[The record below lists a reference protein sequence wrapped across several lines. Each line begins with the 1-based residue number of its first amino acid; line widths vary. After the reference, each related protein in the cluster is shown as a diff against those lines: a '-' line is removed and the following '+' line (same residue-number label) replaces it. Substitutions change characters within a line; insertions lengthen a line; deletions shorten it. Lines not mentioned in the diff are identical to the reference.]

1 MSDRVA
7 APWWASPLGINVG
20 FLLPMLALIVY
31 SDQADLEGLTIRGMD
46 FLSPPYIWL
55 GAALLVITALGGWIG
70 AQLRIGRSVS
80 PGSVADYERA
90 AIVVGAVA
98 LCAYVIWFKDFLLN
112 PLLLLR
118 TLTGAYKPDRTS
130 ISASVGITSLV
141 NTAPA
146 FLSIYASMY
155 LDARRPRRL
164 LRWMFVTIICF
175 TLFRVYAWSE
185 RLALIEAT
193 VPLALVA
200 ACRLN
205 NSPSAFLRKVLRM
218 GPYVALPFLLLYFGI
233 AESARAWTSATY
245 NQKLGFW
252 QFVTGRLASYYYSSL
267 NNGAGVLATAQ
278 WPTYHF
284 ENTLTWLHKAPL
296 IGPLFSAAVNL
307 QFFELEHFLNAYGDP
322 EFNNPSGL
330 YGVIYDLGLPL
341 GFAYFAVTGF
351 VGGVLLRAYE
361 ARRWSGVML
370 YPMFFLFYLEV
381 FRYPYF
387 GSSRA
392 FTWMLGIILATVVAR
407 GISRPKHLSMRVESV
422 Q

>member
-1 MSDRVA
+1 MPPEA
-7 APWWASPLGINVG
+7 TTPWWVSPVGINLG
-20 FLLPMLALIVY
+20 FLLPMLVLIVY
-31 SDQADLEGLTIRGMD
+31 ADQADLEGLTLRGVD
-46 FLSPPYIWL
+46 FLTTPYIYL
-55 GAALLVITALGGWIG
+55 GAALLLITALGGWIG
-70 AQLRIGRSVS
+70 TQLKIERRERGESL
-80 PGSVADYERA
+80 ADYERA
-90 AIVVGAVA
+90 AIVIGVIA
-98 LCAYVIWFKDFLLN
+98 LCSYMIWFKDFLLN
-112 PLLLLR
+112 PVLLLK
-118 TLTGAYKPDRTS
+118 TLTGAYRPDRTN
-130 ISASVGITSLV
+130 ISLSVGITSLV

-155 LDARRPRRL
+155 LDAGRPRRL
-164 LRWMFVTIICF
+164 LRWMFIAIICF

-193 VPLALVA
+193 VPLGMVA

-205 NSPSAFLRKVLRM
+205 NSRNALFRWVATM

-267 NNGAGVLATAQ
+267 NNGAGVLATSE
-278 WPTYHF
+278 WPSYHF
-284 ENTLTWLHKAPL
+284 ENTLDWLHRAPL
-296 IGPLFSAAVNL
+296 LGRLFSAAVDL
-307 QFFELEHFLNAYGDP
+307 KYFELERFLTSYGDP

-341 GFAYFAVTGF
+341 GFAYFAVAGF
-351 VGGVLLRAYE
+351 FGGVLLRAYQ
-361 ARRWSGVML
+361 ARRWSGVLL

-392 FTWMLGIILATVVAR
+392 FTWMLGIILATVVAH
-407 GISRPKHLSMRVESV
+407 GIGHRKRNSMLVGSV
-422 Q
+422 R